1 MFNFCPMSSY
11 VDSKCSTPQTSS
23 SSYSALRHCLL
34 KRGLKMSLDVSD
46 WLRTPA
52 PFNLKKHGRRAIFS
66 SDNSIV
72 ERREPEMKYSECV
85 CYTSRPLPPG
95 QVWEITIL
103 NTISG
108 CTYDGLVSGCV
119 LYLLYHLFMSVL
131 VHYQ

>member
-1 MFNFCPMSSY
+1 MS
-11 VDSKCSTPQTSS
+11 TNP
-23 SSYSALRHCLL
+23 
-34 KRGLKMSLDVSD
+34 LDVSD

-52 PFNLKKHGRRAIFS
+52 LFNLKKHGKRAIFS
-66 SDNSIV
+66 GDNSVV
-72 ERREPEMKYSECV
+72 ERREPEKYGNESV

-103 NTISG
+103 NTTSG
-108 CTYDGLVSGCV
+108 WIYDGLVSGCV

>member
-1 MFNFCPMSSY
+1 MS
-11 VDSKCSTPQTSS
+11 TNP
-23 SSYSALRHCLL
+23 
-34 KRGLKMSLDVSD
+34 LDASD

-52 PFNLKKHGRRAIFS
+52 PFNLKKHGPRAIFS
-66 SDNSIV
+66 GDNSVV
-72 ERREPEMKYSECV
+72 ERREPEKYSGGCV

-103 NTISG
+103 NTTSAW
-108 CTYDGLVSGCV
+108 TYGGLVSGCV

>member
-1 MFNFCPMSSY
+1 MSF
-11 VDSKCSTPQTSS
+11 
-23 SSYSALRHCLL
+23 
-34 KRGLKMSLDVSD
+34 DVSD

-52 PFNLKKHGRRAIFS
+52 LFNLKKHGKRAIFS

-72 ERREPEMKYSECV
+72 ERRKPENDGDCV
-85 CYTSRPLPPG
+85 CYTSHPLPPG

-103 NTISG
+103 NTTSML
-108 CTYDGLVSGCV
+108 TYYGGLVSGCV